1 LNTDE
6 TPERIK
12 RAARRLFAQRG
23 IDGVSVRDIVSA
35 AGQKN
40 NGSLHY
46 YFGSKDAL
54 VQELVRE
61 GAILIEN
68 RRKALL
74 DALEAAGG
82 PRNIREII
90 EILVWPSTNL
100 EKEEG
105 EDTYIRFIT
114 MLQMGHRDLFMAA
127 LEKRWNSSYQ
137 RCLAHIRRLLAHIP
151 EPILNQRLV
160 FLTIG
165 LNAIM
170 SARETSLDGERAR
183 RHHFWNSPS
192 ALENLIDT
200 LQAALDQP
208 PSPTTREL
216 ARAEA
221 EASATRAP
229 TKRKIDAVS
238 IDGRK
243 STTPLAK
250 VAPPKPSAPP
260 GRIRR
265 SAGRES
271 SKN

>member
-1 LNTDE
+1 VEPILNTDE

-54 VQELVRE
+54 VQELVRD
-61 GAILIEN
+61 GAVLIET

-82 PRNIREII
+82 PRNVREII

-100 EKEEG
+100 EEEEG

-114 MLQMGHRDLFMAA
+114 ILQMGHRDLFMAA

-137 RCLAHIRRLLAHIP
+137 RCLAHIRRLLPHIP

-170 SARETSLDGERAR
+170 SARETSLEGGRAR
-183 RHHFWNSPS
+183 HHHFWTAPS

-200 LQAALDQP
+200 LQAVLDQP
-208 PSPTTREL
+208 PSPATTQL
-216 ARAEA
+216 ASAEA
-221 EASATRAP
+221 ETDAARTP
-229 TKRKIDAVS
+229 TKRNIGSDPMK
-238 IDGRK
+238 GRRPLP
-243 STTPLAK
+243 TLAK
-250 VAPPKPSAPP
+250 AAQSKPKRASRTNSTIA
-260 GRIRR
+260 
-265 SAGRES
+265 
-271 SKN
+271 KK